1 MPRTRTQNV
10 TAAQWS
16 PNGGALGAPDLTVPA
31 NQIFGAN
38 VFSPSVQRQRVPSE
52 IFKRLQET
60 LDQGLP
66 LDPILADAVASAM
79 KEWAME
85 KGATHFTHWFQPLT
99 GSTAEKHDSFYGPT
113 GDGAAIA
120 EFSGKELI
128 QGEPDASS
136 FPTGGIRATF
146 EARGYTAWDPTS
158 PAFILE
164 NPNGALLCI
173 PTAFASWTGEAL
185 DHKIPL
191 LRSMDALSKS
201 AVRAL
206 RLLGDS
212 ATDRVFTTVGPEQE
226 YFLIDEQY
234 YFERPDLINTGRT
247 LFGAKPPKGH
257 ELDDHYFGSI
267 PERVLA
273 CMLETEREL
282 AKLGVPIKT
291 RHNEVAP
298 AQYEVAPI
306 FENSNVGSDHQQL
319 TMQIMQNVARRYGL
333 VCLLHE
339 KPFAGVNGSGKHN
352 NWSMGTDTGSNLLEP
367 GATPHENH
375 RFLFFCAAVIQ
386 AVNKHQA
393 LLRASIASPGQDHRL
408 GANEAPPAIISIFLG
423 AELEKVYSALESGS
437 DDAATPK
444 SELELGSSVLPALP
458 KHGGDRNRTSPFAF
472 TGNKFEFRALG
483 SSQSLALPNTVL
495 NTIVAEAI
503 DDLSDKLEA
512 KGGGEEAVLE
522 IVRDAYAAEQADRVR
537 RRQLLR
543 GVARGGR
550 GARAV
555 QPQADAGR
563 AAVAGQRADRRGVL
577 ALRRAVR
584 ARARVPL
591 RGVRRAVRD
600 EPQHRGGDGGRHGAH
615 APAPGRAAVHGAA
628 RRRRGRRRGGEAD
641 GRDHRP
647 RRRLRRED
655 LRARGGQ
662 RRPPRD
668 RGRARGRQVRAD
680 DGGPGDGGGPR
691 GRRQARADRAG
702 LALAAAEVLGDP
714 LHQVASWP
722 AGAALRRLRPAGA
735 CNAVDAVGPTS
746 DAACHA
752 RTAEALGD
760 RPAAARA
767 AGRSRD
773 EGHVE
778 AATDVGTLLLHA
790 ADQVITRRCFQDGA
804 GSPPRAR
811 GCAAAAPP
819 RPRRCSTCGANI
831 GYFSGPRRPR
841 ASARSGTVVAV
852 EPDGGQPAPAARTTC
867 GATGATTPT
876 VVPAAAVDARA
887 ACRRCGSAPTNT
899 GDHQTHPTAQAG
911 DALVPGVA
919 LDDLLDGIRLD
930 VVKIDTQGSDHLVVA
945 GLEHTLAASPD
956 AVLLVELW
964 LDGLADRGL
973 RAEDVLAGYRRTG
986 RALGLLQD
994 DGTAPRA
1001 SDDEILSTAAGWEG
1015 RWVNL
1020 VLEPA

>member
-1 MPRTRTQNV
+1 MWTMVLARGVSRVARMPRTRTQNV

-16 PNGGALGAPDLTVPA
+16 PNGGALGAPDLTLPA

-52 IFKRLQET
+52 LFKRLQET
-60 LDQGLP
+60 LDEGRP

-191 LRSMDALSKS
+191 LRSMDALSRS

-206 RLLGDS
+206 RLLGDN
-212 ATDRVFTTVGPEQE
+212 AAQRVFTTVGPEQE
-226 YFLIDEQY
+226 YFLIDEQF

-333 VCLLHE
+333 ICLLHE

-375 RFLFFCAAVIQ
+375 RFLFFCAAVIA

-423 AELEKVYSALESGS
+423 AELEKVFNALESGS
-437 DDAATPK
+437 GDAATPK
-444 SELELGSSVLPALP
+444 SELELGASTLPALP

-503 DDLSDKLEA
+503 DELSDQLEA
-512 KGGGEEAVLE
+512 KGGGDDAVLE
-522 IVRDAYAAEQADRVR
+522 IVRDAYAANKQVVFDGDNYADEWH
-537 RRQLLR
+537 
-543 GVARGGR
+543 AE
-550 GARAV
+550 AK
-555 QPQADAGR
+555 
-563 AAVAGQRADRRGVL
+563 RRGLFDLKQTPDALPWLVHEQTVEVFSRYDVLSERELESRYEVFLEQYVTTLNIEGETAADMARTLMLPAALQYL
-577 ALRRAVR
+577 AL
-584 ARARVPL
+584 L
-591 RGVRRAVRD
+591 
-600 EPQHRGGDGGRHGAH
+600 
-615 APAPGRAAVHGAA
+615 
-628 RRRRGRRRGGEAD
+628 
-641 GRDHRP
+641 
-647 RRRLRRED
+647 
-655 LRARGGQ
+655 
-662 RRPPRD
+662 
-668 RGRARGRQVRAD
+668 D
-680 DGGPGDGGGPR
+680 D
-691 GRRQARADRAG
+691 
-702 LALAAAEVLGDP
+702 AEG
-714 LHQVASWP
+714 
-722 AGAALRRLRPAGA
+722 
-735 CNAVDAVGPTS
+735 
-746 DAACHA
+746 
-752 RTAEALGD
+752 
-760 RPAAARA
+760 
-767 AGRSRD
+767 
-773 EGHVE
+773 
-778 AATDVGTLLLHA
+778 
-790 ADQVITRRCFQDGA
+790 GA
-804 GSPPRAR
+804 GVKRLEKEISGLVDEFVERIFALEE
-811 GCAAAAPP
+811 
-819 RPRRCSTCGANI
+819 ANV
-831 GYFSGPRRPR
+831 G
-841 ASARSGTVVAV
+841 
-852 EPDGGQPAPAARTTC
+852 
-867 GATGATTPT
+867 
-876 VVPAAAVDARA
+876 
-887 ACRRCGSAPTNT
+887 
-899 GDHQTHPTAQAG
+899 HPVT
-911 DALVPGVA
+911 
-919 LDDLLDGIRLD
+919 
-930 VVKIDTQGSDHLVVA
+930 
-945 GLEHTLAASPD
+945 
-956 AVLLVELW
+956 
-964 LDGLADRGL
+964 
-973 RAEDVLAGYRRTG
+973 EDVLEAAKYVQAAVIPAMEAVREVADRLE
-986 RALGLLQD
+986 RIVPDSLWPL
-994 DGTAPRA
+994 PKY
-1001 SDDEILSTAAGWEG
+1001 SEILFIK
-1015 RWVNL
+1015 
-1020 VLEPA
+1020 